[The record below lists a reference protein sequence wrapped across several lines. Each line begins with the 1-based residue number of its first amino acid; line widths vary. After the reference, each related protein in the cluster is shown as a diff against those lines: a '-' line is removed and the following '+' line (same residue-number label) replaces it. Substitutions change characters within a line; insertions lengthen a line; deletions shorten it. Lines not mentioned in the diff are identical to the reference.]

1 MSALGLSEI
10 LPWAGTCWYWAAPR
24 LVLRPLSSSA
34 LSSWSSIIN
43 TGTITIQ
50 LIWISRELKYNLTWS
65 ILMINKIWGVQSQL
79 QAYHRFVVPIPDF
92 HFSLPCNFFFL
103 FCSITLQQSGS
114 NLGDIRGDRRDRRQ
128 HWCQEFIAVILI
140 SDQKSGNQEFGS
152 NAQLL
157 GHVAIF
163 ISLDGEDS
171 WERVVINFYCR
182 VGTRHL
188 IINNLFSVA
197 ATKSVEF

>member
-1 MSALGLSEI
+1 MSALLGLREI

-24 LVLRPLSSSA
+24 LVLESLSSSA

-92 HFSLPCNFFFL
+92 HFSLPCNFLFPFL
-103 FCSITLQQSGS
+103 LHYFATIWEQFRGYRRGSEGSAPTLMPGIYCSHLDLRSE
-114 NLGDIRGDRRDRRQ
+114 IRKPGIWVKCSASRTCRNFHFIRWRRFVRT
-128 HWCQEFIAVILI
+128 CC
-140 SDQKSGNQEFGS
+140 NQF
-152 NAQLL
+152 LL
-157 GHVAIF
+157 
-163 ISLDGEDS
+163 
-171 WERVVINFYCR
+171 
-182 VGTRHL
+182 
-188 IINNLFSVA
+188 
-197 ATKSVEF
+197 

>member
-1 MSALGLSEI
+1 MKHFDDQQNMRRPESTSGLPQI
-10 LPWAGTCWYWAAPR
+10 RGADPR
-24 LVLRPLSSSA
+24 LPFFSS
-34 LSSWSSIIN
+34 
-43 TGTITIQ
+43 
-50 LIWISRELKYNLTWS
+50 
-65 ILMINKIWGVQSQL
+65 L
-79 QAYHRFVVPIPDF
+79 Q
-92 HFSLPCNFFFL
+92 FL
-103 FCSITLQQSGS
+103 FPFLLHYFATIWEQFRGY
-114 NLGDIRGDRRDRRQ
+114 RGDRRDRRQ

-197 ATKSVEF
+197 ATKSVEFKECSLFWAQIWVLAKFCLNCSIFHTSSGSAGAAERCALLRNSTPAKI